1 MQRGQCPVG
10 IIAHSSTYACG
21 FYQFKEFLDCWS
33 FALYALSSSSCKIS
47 GRKMSWLSWDTKIA
61 KHYFLK
67 LKMFKLNI
75 QMLSSIESHDIKK
88 LQLKIFCRVS
98 IIHIHTYEWTA
109 TSTLHAF
116 SSGCKNEVLKNLMDF
131 SRDVLSQSVTQRVE
145 QRGCLRQGCMVL
157 KCYIFLAITNHGKW
171 CLSLTIFRICLK
183 TSSIELS

>member
-1 MQRGQCPVG
+1 MDFTNSRNSWTVGALRCMHFPVPP
-10 IIAHSSTYACG
+10 A
-21 FYQFKEFLDCWS
+21 
-33 FALYALSSSSCKIS
+33 KIS

-116 SSGCKNEVLKNLMDF
+116 SSGCRNEVLKNLMDF

-157 KCYIFLAITNHGKW
+157 KCYIFFWQLQIMESDAYHLLFSESVWKPAA
-171 CLSLTIFRICLK
+171 LSSPKSCIK
-183 TSSIELS
+183 